1 MSRALIRMSRRAR
14 RGIHQTHPA
23 LGHTAAPETHLAPH
37 LRTRHV
43 LHRAQALVPR
53 ARRGVTVLAYHL
65 IDGGSDSPVDIGL
78 DAFRAHL
85 DHLAAHARVVP
96 LCDADPGGPPDQ
108 VVITFDDA
116 YANFHE
122 VAWPLLR
129 ERGLPA
135 TLYVPVDYL
144 DGGDTP
150 IRGRSIQACT
160 WDQLREMASQGL
172 DIGSHTCS
180 HPDLRALDGPALE
193 REIAGSRAVL
203 EERLGV
209 PVRTF
214 CYPRGLHTRAAR
226 RAVGAAYE
234 LGVVGGGR
242 KYRPGTPRHSVP
254 RISLRRDHPVATFP
268 AMLRQRVWV
277 EELVADTAR
286 QWLP

>member
-1 MSRALIRMSRRAR
+1 MRPTHSARRAL
-14 RGIHQTHPA
+14 
-23 LGHTAAPETHLAPH
+23 HLAQ
-37 LRTRHV
+37 
-43 LHRAQALVPR
+43 RAVPP

-65 IDGGSDSPVDIGL
+65 IDGGTDSPVDITL

-85 DHLAAHARVVP
+85 DHLAVHARVVS
-96 LCDADPGGPPDQ
+96 LCDADPGGAPDQ

-116 YANFHE
+116 YANFHD

-135 TLYVPVDYL
+135 TLYVPVDYV

-150 IRGRSIQACT
+150 IRGRSIQPCT
-160 WDQLREMASQGL
+160 WDQLREMAADGL

-193 REIAGSRAVL
+193 REIAGSRAIL

-226 RAVGAAYE
+226 AAVGAAYA

-242 KYRPGTPRHSVP
+242 KYRKGTPRHSVP
-254 RISLRRDHPVATFP
+254 RISLRRDHPVERFG

-277 EELVADTAR
+277 EELLADTAR